1 MTWGD
6 MRDVET
12 RRGQYSETGGKMQVG
27 TQEALAGIQ
36 LRRQVLV
43 KGQQTA
49 GYQIL

>member
-1 MTWGD
+1 MTWDD

-12 RRGQYSETGGKMQVG
+12 RRRGQYSGTGGKMQVG

-49 GYQIL
+49 GY